1 MVVCLGDEPYNPL
14 CRRYAEGADWLMSEA
29 FCLYAD
35 RDRYHP
41 YEKSHSTALDAGR
54 VAHELG
60 ARHLILYHTEDDH
73 LDTRRQ
79 RYADEAAQEYKG
91 GIVVPDDGDVID
103 L

>member
-1 MVVCLGDEPYNPL
+1 M
-14 CRRYAEGADWLMSEA
+14 
-29 FCLYAD
+29 
-35 RDRYHP
+35 
-41 YEKSHSTALDAGR
+41 
-54 VAHELG
+54 AHELG

-91 GIVVPDDGDVID
+91 GIVVPNDGDVIE

>member
-1 MVVCLGDEPYNPL
+1 MPLTWLGCGDIDKLL
-14 CRRYAEGADWLMSEA
+14 CYPELG
-29 FCLYAD
+29 Y
-35 RDRYHP
+35 P
-41 YEKSHSTALDAGR
+41 YEKSHSTARDAGR

-60 ARHLILYHTEDDH
+60 ASHLILYHTEDDH